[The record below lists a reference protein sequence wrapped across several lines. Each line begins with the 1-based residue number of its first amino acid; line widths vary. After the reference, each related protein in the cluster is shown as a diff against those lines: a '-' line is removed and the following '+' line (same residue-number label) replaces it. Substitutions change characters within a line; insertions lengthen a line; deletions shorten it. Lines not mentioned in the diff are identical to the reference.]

1 MGFLAGRADL
11 HTHTNAS
18 DGSQTPSEVVRAAA
32 DLGLSAVAITDH
44 DTVAGLEEA
53 LEQGRKSGVVVV
65 PGVEINTEQ
74 GGHEI
79 HILGYYV
86 DRHAPELAAKL
97 QWLLGGRER
106 RAARIVARLR
116 EIGVT
121 ISLDHV
127 MELAAGAAV
136 GRPHVARALA
146 EAGWVRNM
154 AEAFDQFIGLG
165 APAYVPREWLS
176 PTEAADVILA
186 AGGAPVLAHPG
197 TAGDAGDLIP
207 RLLEHG
213 LVGIEVFYP
222 EHGEEA
228 ERLFRRIAEENGLIM
243 TGGSDSHG
251 SGFAFRS
258 GLGQRTC
265 PFETVTLLEAAARK
279 GRVTRAARAARA
291 AGGAGAAGGATRDD
305 RP

>member
-1 MGFLAGRADL
+1 MEGRADL
-11 HTHTNAS
+11 HAHTSAS
-18 DGSQTPSEVVRAAA
+18 DGSQKPSEVVRTAAG
-32 DLGLSAVAITDH
+32 LGLSAVAITDH

-53 LEQGRKSGVVVV
+53 LEQGKKDGVVVV

-79 HILGYYV
+79 HVLGYHM
-86 DRHAPELAAKL
+86 DWHAPDLATKL
-97 QWLLGGRER
+97 QWLRGGRER

-121 ISLDHV
+121 ISLDRV
-127 MELAAGAAV
+127 MELAAGGAV

-146 EAGWVRNM
+146 EAGWVHSLP
-154 AEAFDQFIGLG
+154 EAFDQFIGQG

-197 TAGDAGDLIP
+197 TAGDTGELIP

-213 LVGIEVFYP
+213 LVGIEVYYP
-222 EHGEEA
+222 EHGVEA
-228 ERLFRRIAEENGLIM
+228 ERLFRRIAKNYGLIM

-251 SGFAFRS
+251 PGFAFRS

-265 PFETVTLLEAAARK
+265 PFETVALLEAAAAR
-279 GRVTRAARAARA
+279 GRVARATADDGRPQTMP
-291 AGGAGAAGGATRDD
+291 GGPRG